1 MPLISFNSLNGTQ
14 ILFLPGNSFTTTLV
28 SFNFY
33 MPLKKETVSHY
44 ALLPEIMATCS
55 KDFPDY
61 LKLNYKLSSLYGADV
76 VTSSSKVGNCI
87 CVKFTVSSINDKY
100 AFDGQEVTKEAIE
113 LLLNLI
119 FRPKTEN
126 KAFCSDDLK
135 REKRKLID
143 RIKGELNDKRTF
155 ARNRLTCEMFE
166 DDPFGLYKLGDIE
179 SVTAISG
186 EELYESWKAMLS
198 SGYLKIHVIGEKM
211 PDGLEESISKELS
224 VFDRKNITDIYN
236 VTALKER
243 ETEKT
248 VTDYF
253 DVAQGKLVM
262 GFSCP
267 DGDDDTSLDVML
279 MNDIFGGGPYSRL
292 FTNVREKMSLC
303 YYCSSQAVRNK
314 GFMMVDSG
322 VEKENAEKAKEA
334 ILGQLEIMK
343 KGEFSDFEFS
353 SAVKSIKDSLRSYK
367 DSQNGLDVWYTLKAI
382 NKTVYSPEEIS
393 EKIEKITKQDVMNA
407 ANRVKL
413 NTVYMLLPKEKE
425 GA

>member
-1 MPLISFNSLNGTQ
+1 MPLNNVNSLNGTQ
-14 ILFLPGNSFTTTLV
+14 ILFLSGNSFTTTLV

-76 VTSSSKVGNCI
+76 VASSSKVGNCI
-87 CVKFTVSSINDKY
+87 CVKFMVSSINDKY
-100 AFDGQEVTKEAIE
+100 AFDGQEVTKEAID

-155 ARNRLTCEMFE
+155 ARNRLTSEMFE

-186 EELYESWKAMLS
+186 EELYESWKEMLN

-211 PDGLEESISKELS
+211 PNGLKESISKELS

-236 VTALKER
+236 ITALKER
-243 ETEKT
+243 ENVKE

-267 DGDDDTSLDVML
+267 NGDDDTSLDVML

-322 VEKENAEKAKEA
+322 VEKENAQKAKEA

-393 EKIEKITKQDVMNA
+393 EKIEKIRKQDVMNA

>member
-1 MPLISFNSLNGTQ
+1 MPLNNLNFVNGAQ

-33 MPLKKETVSHY
+33 MPLNKETVSHY

-61 LKLNYKLSSLYGADV
+61 LKLNYKLSALYGADV
-76 VTSSSKVGNCI
+76 VASSSKVGNCI
-87 CVKFTVSSINDKY
+87 CVKFMVSSINDRY
-100 AFDGQEVTKEAIE
+100 AFDGQNVTKDAID

-119 FRPKTEN
+119 FHPKTEN
-126 KAFCSDDLK
+126 GAFFESDLK

-155 ARNRLTCEMFE
+155 ARNRLTSEMFE

-179 SVTAISG
+179 TVSAISG
-186 EELYESWKAMLS
+186 EELYDSWKKMLD
-198 SGYLKIHVIGEKM
+198 SGYLKIHVIGEEM
-211 PDGLEESISKELS
+211 PKGLKESIKKELS
-224 VFDRKNITDIYN
+224 LFKRENVTNIYE

-243 ETEKT
+243 ENVKE

-262 GFSCP
+262 GFSCS
-267 DGDDDTSLDVML
+267 DGDDDSSLDVML

-292 FTNVREKMSLC
+292 FTGVREKMSLC

-314 GFMMVDSG
+314 GFIMVDSG
-322 VEKENAEKAKEA
+322 VEKENAIKAKEA

-343 KGEFSDFEFS
+343 KGEFSDFELS

-382 NKTVYSPEEIS
+382 NRKVYSPEEIS
-393 EKIEKITKQDVMNA
+393 EKIEKITRQDVINA

>member
-1 MPLISFNSLNGTQ
+1 MPLKNLYSVNGTE

-33 MPLKKETVSHY
+33 MPLNKETVSQY
-44 ALLPEIMATCS
+44 ALLPEIMVTCS
-55 KDFPDY
+55 KDYPDY

-76 VTSSSKVGNCI
+76 VASSSKVGNCI
-87 CVKFTVSSINDKY
+87 CIKFTVSSINDKY
-100 AFDGQEVTKEAIE
+100 AFDGQKVTKESID
-113 LLLNLI
+113 LLLSLI

-126 KAFCSDDLK
+126 NAFFGEDLK

-143 RIKGELNDKRTF
+143 RIKGEVNEKRTF
-155 ARNRLTCEMFE
+155 ARNRLTSEMFE
-166 DDPFGLYKLGDIE
+166 DDPFGLYKLGDIQTV
-179 SVTAISG
+179 SDLSG
-186 EELYESWKAMLS
+186 EDLFEAWNNMLS
-198 SGYLKIHVIGEKM
+198 RGYLKIHVIGEEM
-211 PDGLEESISKELS
+211 PEGLKEGIIKELS
-224 VFDRKNITDIYN
+224 AFNRETVTDIYE
-236 VTALKER
+236 VTSLKER
-243 ETEKT
+243 SEVKE

-267 DGDDDTSLDVML
+267 GGDDDSSLDVML
-279 MNDIFGGGPYSRL
+279 MNDIFGGGPYARL

-353 SAVKSIKDSLRSYK
+353 SAVKSIKDSLRSYN

-382 NKTVYSPEEIS
+382 NKNVYSPEEIS
-393 EKIEKITKQDVMNA
+393 EKIEKITRQDVIDA

-425 GA
+425 GV

>member
-1 MPLISFNSLNGTQ
+1 MPLNNLNGTE
-14 ILFLPGNSFTTTLV
+14 ILFLPSNSFTTTLV

-33 MPLKKETVSHY
+33 MPLSKETVSHY

-55 KDFPDY
+55 KDYPDY
-61 LKLNYKLSSLYGADV
+61 LKLNYKLSALYGADIV
-76 VTSSSKVGNCI
+76 ASSSKVGDSICI
-87 CVKFTVSSINDKY
+87 KFLVSAINDKY
-100 AFDGQEVTKEAIE
+100 AFDGQKVTKDAIE

-126 KAFCSDDLK
+126 NAFLNDDLK

-155 ARNRLTCEMFE
+155 ARNRLTSEMFE
-166 DDPFGLYKLGDIE
+166 DNPYGLYKLGDINTV
-179 SVTAISG
+179 SNLNG
-186 EELYESWKAMLS
+186 EELYNAWANMLS
-198 SGYLKIHVIGEKM
+198 RGYLKIHVIGEKM
-211 PDGLEESISKELS
+211 PEGLEESVKNHLS
-224 VFDRKNITDIYN
+224 VFNRENVTDIYN
-236 VTALKER
+236 VTTLKER
-243 ETEKT
+243 ENVKE

-262 GFSCP
+262 GFSC
-267 DGDDDTSLDVML
+267 DGGDDDIALNVML

-292 FTNVREKMSLC
+292 FTNVREKLSLC

-322 VEKENAEKAKEA
+322 VEKENAQKAKEA
-334 ILGQLEIMK
+334 ILEQLEVMK

-353 SAVKSIKDSLRSYK
+353 AAVKSIKDSLRSYK

-382 NKTVYSPEEIS
+382 NKNVYSPNEIS
-393 EKIEKITKQDVMNA
+393 EKIEKITRQDVIDA

-425 GA
+425 GE

>member
-1 MPLISFNSLNGTQ
+1 MPLKNLYSVNGTE

-33 MPLKKETVSHY
+33 MPLNKETVSQY
-44 ALLPEIMATCS
+44 ALLPEIMVTCS
-55 KDFPDY
+55 KDYPDY

-76 VTSSSKVGNCI
+76 VASSSKVGNCI
-87 CVKFTVSSINDKY
+87 CIKFTVSSINDKY
-100 AFDGQEVTKEAIE
+100 AFDGQKVTKESID
-113 LLLNLI
+113 LLLSLI

-126 KAFCSDDLK
+126 NAFLGEDLK

-143 RIKGELNDKRTF
+143 RIKGEVNEKRTF
-155 ARNRLTCEMFE
+155 ARNRLTSEMFE
-166 DDPFGLYKLGDIE
+166 DDPFGLYKLGDIQTV
-179 SVTAISG
+179 SDLSG
-186 EELYESWKAMLS
+186 EDLFEAWNNMLS
-198 SGYLKIHVIGEKM
+198 CGYLKIHVIGEEM
-211 PDGLEESISKELS
+211 PEGLKEGIIKELS
-224 VFDRKNITDIYN
+224 AFNRENVTDIYE
-236 VTALKER
+236 VTSLKER
-243 ETEKT
+243 SEVKE

-267 DGDDDTSLDVML
+267 GGDDDSSLDVML
-279 MNDIFGGGPYSRL
+279 MNDIFGGGPYARL

-343 KGEFSDFEFS
+343 KGEFTDFEFS
-353 SAVKSIKDSLRSYK
+353 SAVKSIKDSLRSYN

-382 NKTVYSPEEIS
+382 NKNVYSPEEIS
-393 EKIEKITKQDVMNA
+393 EKIEKITRQDVIDA

-425 GA
+425 GV

>member
-1 MPLISFNSLNGTQ
+1 MPLKNLYSVNGTE

-33 MPLKKETVSHY
+33 MPLNKETVSQY
-44 ALLPEIMATCS
+44 ALLPEIMVTCS
-55 KDFPDY
+55 KDYPDY

-76 VTSSSKVGNCI
+76 VASSSKVGNCI
-87 CVKFTVSSINDKY
+87 CIKFTVSSINDKY
-100 AFDGQEVTKEAIE
+100 AFDGQKVTKESID
-113 LLLNLI
+113 LLLSLI

-126 KAFCSDDLK
+126 NAFLSEDLK

-143 RIKGELNDKRTF
+143 RIKGEVNEKRTF
-155 ARNRLTCEMFE
+155 ARNRLTSEMFE
-166 DDPFGLYKLGDIE
+166 DDPFGLYKLGDIQTV
-179 SVTAISG
+179 SDLSG
-186 EELYESWKAMLS
+186 EDLFEAWNNMLS
-198 SGYLKIHVIGEKM
+198 CGYLKIHVIGEEM
-211 PDGLEESISKELS
+211 PEGLKEGIIKELS
-224 VFDRKNITDIYN
+224 AFNRENVTDIYE
-236 VTALKER
+236 VTPLKER
-243 ETEKT
+243 SEVKE

-267 DGDDDTSLDVML
+267 AGDDDSSLDVML
-279 MNDIFGGGPYSRL
+279 MNDIFGGGPYARL

-353 SAVKSIKDSLRSYK
+353 SAIKSIKDSLRSYN

-382 NKTVYSPEEIS
+382 NKNVYSPEEIS
-393 EKIEKITKQDVMNA
+393 EKIEKITRQDVIDA

-425 GA
+425 GV

>member
-1 MPLISFNSLNGTQ
+1 MPLKNLYSVNGTE

-33 MPLKKETVSHY
+33 MPLNKETVSQY
-44 ALLPEIMATCS
+44 ALLPEIMVTCS
-55 KDFPDY
+55 KDYPDY

-76 VTSSSKVGNCI
+76 VASSSKVGNCI
-87 CVKFTVSSINDKY
+87 CIKFTVSSINDKY
-100 AFDGQEVTKEAIE
+100 AFDGQKVTKESID
-113 LLLNLI
+113 LLLSLI

-126 KAFCSDDLK
+126 NAFLGEDLK

-143 RIKGELNDKRTF
+143 RIKGEVNEKRTF
-155 ARNRLTCEMFE
+155 ARNRLTSEMFE
-166 DDPFGLYKLGDIE
+166 DDPFGLYKLGDIQTV
-179 SVTAISG
+179 SDLSG
-186 EELYESWKAMLS
+186 EDLFEAWNNMLS
-198 SGYLKIHVIGEKM
+198 CGYLKIHVIGEEM
-211 PDGLEESISKELS
+211 PEGLKEGIIKELS
-224 VFDRKNITDIYN
+224 AFNRETVTDIYE
-236 VTALKER
+236 VTSLKER
-243 ETEKT
+243 SEVKE

-267 DGDDDTSLDVML
+267 GGDDDSSLDVML
-279 MNDIFGGGPYSRL
+279 MNDIFGGGPYARL

-343 KGEFSDFEFS
+343 KGEFTDFEFS
-353 SAVKSIKDSLRSYK
+353 SAVKSIKDSLRSYN

-382 NKTVYSPEEIS
+382 NKNVYSPEEIS
-393 EKIEKITKQDVMNA
+393 EKIEKITRQDVIDA

-425 GA
+425 GV

>member
-1 MPLISFNSLNGTQ
+1 LPLKNLYSVNGTE
-14 ILFLPGNSFTTTLV
+14 ILFLPGDSFTTTLV

-33 MPLKKETVSHY
+33 MPLNKETISQY
-44 ALLPEIMATCS
+44 ALLPEIMVTCS
-55 KDFPDY
+55 KDYPDY

-76 VTSSSKVGNCI
+76 VASSSKVGNCI
-87 CVKFTVSSINDKY
+87 CIKFTVSSINDKY
-100 AFDGQEVTKEAIE
+100 AFDGQKVTKESID
-113 LLLNLI
+113 LLLSLI
-119 FRPKTEN
+119 FCPKTEN
-126 KAFCSDDLK
+126 NAFLSEDLK

-143 RIKGELNDKRTF
+143 RIKGEVNEKRTF
-155 ARNRLTCEMFE
+155 ARNRLTSEMFE
-166 DDPFGLYKLGDIE
+166 DDPFGLYKLGDIQTV
-179 SVTAISG
+179 SDLSG
-186 EELYESWKAMLS
+186 EDLFEAWNNMLS
-198 SGYLKIHVIGEKM
+198 CGYLKIHVIGEEM
-211 PDGLEESISKELS
+211 PEGLKEGIIKELS
-224 VFDRKNITDIYN
+224 AFNRENVTDIYE
-236 VTALKER
+236 VTSLKER
-243 ETEKT
+243 SEVKE

-267 DGDDDTSLDVML
+267 GGDDDSSLDVML
-279 MNDIFGGGPYSRL
+279 MNDIFGGGPYARL

-382 NKTVYSPEEIS
+382 NKNVYSPEEIS
-393 EKIEKITKQDVMNA
+393 EKIEKITRQDVIDA

-425 GA
+425 GV